1 MYSGTEPPATNAC
14 LTTIEATGSVLLVRQ
29 DDALIE
35 LMRKIALHDRSAV
48 EALLDVDGGLA
59 AAGLEAGATRQQP
72 VDFFLTAITH
82 HVYRGDT
89 AVHIAAAASEP
100 AIIRALVQ
108 RGGRVDA
115 TNRRGAQPLHYAV
128 DGGPPQCEADVQS
141 QTVSVLIELGADP
154 NATDKNGTTP
164 LLRAIRNR
172 NAAAVEAL
180 LDGGADPRAKNKRG
194 STALQLASWTTGKGG
209 SGSPYAKTQQQ

>member
-1 MYSGTEPPATNAC
+1 VPT
-14 LTTIEATGSVLLVRQ
+14 

-35 LMRKIALHDRSAV
+35 LMRKIAQHDRAAIARLIDANQELASAR
-48 EALLDVDGGLA
+48 
-59 AAGLEAGATRQQP
+59 LEGGATRRQP
-72 VDFFLTAITH
+72 VDFFLTEITH

-89 AVHIAAAASEP
+89 AVHVAAAASE
-100 AIIRALVQ
+100 ATIISLLVA

-128 DGGPPQCEADVQS
+128 DGSGPTNDPEAQR
-141 QTVSVLIELGADP
+141 QTVFVLIELGADP

-172 NAAAVEAL
+172 NAPAVEAL
-180 LDGGADPRAKNKRG
+180 LDRGADFRITNKRG
-194 STALQLASWTTGKGG
+194 SSAQQLASWTTGKSG
-209 SGSPYAKTQQQ
+209 SGSPYAKAQQEEIIRLLHVAERRDQS

>member
-1 MYSGTEPPATNAC
+1 MP
-14 LTTIEATGSVLLVRQ
+14 Q
-29 DDALIE
+29 DEALIE
-35 LMRKIALHDRSAV
+35 LMRKIALHDRAAV
-48 EALLDVDGGLA
+48 AVLVDENEGLA
-59 AAGLEAGATRQQP
+59 SAQLAAGATRPQP
-72 VDFFLTAITH
+72 VDFFLTEIRH

-89 AVHIAAAASEP
+89 AIHVAAAASEP
-100 AIIRALVQ
+100 AIIRALVE
-108 RGGRVDA
+108 RGGRVDT

-128 DGGPPQCEADVQS
+128 DGTGFVQEADAQR

-180 LDGGADPRAKNKRG
+180 LDRGADIKATNKRG
-194 STALQLASWTTGKGG
+194 STAFQLASWTTGKSG
-209 SGSPYAKTQQQ
+209 SGSAYAKAQQEQILRLLRAAERSDATAR

>member
-1 MYSGTEPPATNAC
+1 MLG
-14 LTTIEATGSVLLVRQ
+14 

-35 LMRKIALHDRSAV
+35 LMRKIALHDRAAV
-48 EALLDVDGGLA
+48 AALLDAD
-59 AAGLEAGATRQQP
+59 AGLSSARLDAGATRQQS
-72 VDFFLTAITH
+72 VDFFLTGIQH

-89 AVHIAAAASEP
+89 AVHVAAAASEP
-100 AIIRALVQ
+100 AIIRALVE

-128 DGGPPQCEADVQS
+128 NGTPGSLREPDAQH

-154 NATDKNGTTP
+154 NVADKNGTTP

-180 LDGGADPRAKNKRG
+180 LDRGADPRAKNKSG
-194 STALQLASWTTGKGG
+194 STALQLASWTTGKSG
-209 SGSPYAKTQQQ
+209 SGSPRAKTQQQEIIRLLRAAEERDATSP

>member
-1 MYSGTEPPATNAC
+1 MPHDA
-14 LTTIEATGSVLLVRQ
+14 
-29 DDALIE
+29 ALIE
-35 LMRKIALHDRSAV
+35 LMRTIALHDRAAVAALIDANQDLASAR
-48 EALLDVDGGLA
+48 LDG
-59 AAGLEAGATRQQP
+59 GATRQQS
-72 VDFFLTAITH
+72 VDFFLTEISH

-89 AVHIAAAASEP
+89 AVHVAAAASEP
-100 AIIRALVQ
+100 TIIRTLVE

-128 DGGPPQCEADVQS
+128 DGPAREPDVERE
-141 QTVSVLIELGADP
+141 TVSVLIGLGADP

-180 LDGGADPRAKNKRG
+180 LDLGADFRMTNKRG
-194 STALQLASWTTGKGG
+194 STALQLASWTTGKSG
-209 SGSPYAKTQQQ
+209 SGSSYAKAQQEEIIRLLRAAEQRGGTA